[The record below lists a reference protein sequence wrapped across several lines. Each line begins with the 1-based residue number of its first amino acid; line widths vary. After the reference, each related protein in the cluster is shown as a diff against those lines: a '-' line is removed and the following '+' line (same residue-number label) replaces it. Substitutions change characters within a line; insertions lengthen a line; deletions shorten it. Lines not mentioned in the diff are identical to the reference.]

1 MANTYELQD
10 AKTSPKGGVTA
21 ELIENGIIIAKVTRP
36 AKSEGWVFPFQAKFL
51 SERSKYRFSDYC
63 DSLSFSEVIEIL
75 YTNAQA
81 TQKA

>member
-1 MANTYELQD
+1 MAKTYDLQD
-10 AKTSPKGGVTA
+10 VKISPKGGVTA
-21 ELIENGIIIAKVTRP
+21 ELIENGVIIAKVTRP
-36 AKSEGWVFPFQAKFL
+36 ATTGFVFPFSAKFL

-75 YTNAQA
+75 LTNHQA

>member
-1 MANTYELQD
+1 MAKTYELQD
-10 AKTSPKGGVTA
+10 VKISPKGGVTA
-21 ELIENGIIIAKVTRP
+21 ELIENGVIIAKVTRP

-51 SERSKYRFSDYC
+51 SERSKYRFSDFC

-75 YTNAQA
+75 LTNHQA